1 MTKCRNT
8 RKSTCPPPPVW
19 RTCKVLC
26 MPMGAICKSNL
37 CSGAEQSSNTS
48 KISPC
53 SKACMITVW
62 TGSTSKSKLTT
73 SYMSVCCRPVVIT
86 HSPPLSTVVDLQTT
100 RCIGAAAISI
110 LYQPQVTR
118 TWSCVV
124 CAWVMISLAC
134 CLTRTLAKHPAISV
148 VYSATRECIQ
158 DSGIKFSKGFMLL
171 I

>member
-19 RTCKVLC
+19 KTCKVLC

-73 SYMSVCCRPVVIT
+73 SYTSVCCRPVVIT
-86 HSPPLSTVVDLQTT
+86 HSPPLSIVVDLQTT
-100 RCIGAAAISI
+100 RGIGGAGISI
-110 LYQPQVTR
+110 LHQPQVTR

-124 CAWVMISLAC
+124 CAWV
-134 CLTRTLAKHPAISV
+134 
-148 VYSATRECIQ
+148 IQ
-158 DSGIKFSKGFMLL
+158 SNKNFSKTSCYICRIVPQESAFSVLRTVVLSLVNGLCF
-171 I
+171 